1 MNKMLS
7 SQPIYKKIAL
17 VLSFLLVLRIL
28 QYSWVTDDAF
38 IGFRSVMNL
47 IAGNGPV
54 YNIGERVNSFT
65 SPLWFLILS
74 ILGSLG
80 LNLYFASIVMGLTF
94 SILLVLTLFKINQ
107 IINGEYDYKLPLAI
121 LTLISSE
128 AYVSFGTSGLETSLS
143 YLLYSL
149 VVYFFLKHHYNL
161 TIFFIGL
168 CLLTRLDYVLVT
180 TPLLLLTIYLQ
191 YGSQILKN
199 IHKIFFL
206 LAPLFVWEIFS
217 VIYYGF
223 IFPNTFYA
231 KVGGRGFKEN
241 TNSGILY
248 TIDFFTSHYFIVI
261 MLILL
266 ILSASRIFKELDLHK
281 DLVGNFGLTLF
292 LCIILQFLYVVLY
305 SGGDFMSG
313 RFYVIVIL
321 LIALLILLGWLD
333 WIFHPISRNNFS
345 LICTFVVVAVVAFSS
360 ALTGSRGVASNNPI
374 APGVQNERNYY
385 KSYLGQ
391 NLNPIYSYAFHPW
404 ATDARG
410 LNSTS
415 AKGILGVNGQWS
427 YWVNLDKNLVD
438 PVGITDAFI
447 SRTPIDNSARTGH
460 FTHKIPTEYLRIK
473 VNHEKVQS
481 WNDPAAEE
489 LYRNISIVTEGKI
502 FSLERFKSM
511 VWVWR
516 NYGF

>member
-1 MNKMLS
+1 MKKELASNH
-7 SQPIYKKIAL
+7 IYKKISL
-17 VLSFLLVLRIL
+17 ILSFLLVLRIL

-47 IAGNGPV
+47 IGGNGPV

-74 ILGSLG
+74 ILGFMG

-94 SILLVLTLFKINQ
+94 STLLVLTLFKINHS
-107 IINGEYDYKLPLAI
+107 INGKYDYKLPLAI

-128 AYVSFGTSGLETSLS
+128 AFVSFSTSGLETSLS

-149 VVYFFLKHHYNL
+149 VIYFYLNQRYNL

-180 TPLLLLTIYLQ
+180 FPILLLTIFLQ
-191 YGSQILKN
+191 YRTKILRN
-199 IHKIFFL
+199 LHKILFL
-206 LAPLFVWEIFS
+206 FAPLFLWEIFS
-217 VIYYGF
+217 VLYYGF

-231 KVGGRGFKEN
+231 KVGGRNFKEN
-241 TNSGILY
+241 TYSGILY
-248 TIDFFTSHYFIVI
+248 TLDFFTSHYFIVI
-261 MLILL
+261 MLILV
-266 ILSASRIFKELDLHK
+266 ILSATKNFREFILRK
-281 DLVGNFGLTLF
+281 DLAGNFGFTL
-292 LCIILQFLYVVLY
+292 LLGMILQFSYVVFY

-313 RFYVIVIL
+313 RFYVIAIL
-321 LIALLILLGWLD
+321 IISILILLGWFD
-333 WIFHPISRNNFS
+333 WIFHPISRKDFS
-345 LICTFVVVAVVAFSS
+345 LLCTLIVLVVIAFSS

-374 APGVQNERNYY
+374 APGVENERNYY
-385 KSYLGQ
+385 KSHLGQ
-391 NLNPIYSYAFHPW
+391 NLNPIYSFAFHPW
-404 ATDARG
+404 AVDARG
-410 LNSTS
+410 LNLSS

-447 SRTPIDNSARTGH
+447 SRTPIDNFARTGH

-473 VNHEKVQS
+473 VNHEKVKS
-481 WNDPAAEE
+481 WKDPEAEA
-489 LYRNISIVTEGKI
+489 LYLNIKNVTEGKI
-502 FSLERFKSM
+502 FSLARFKSM
-511 VWVWR
+511 LWVWK
-516 NYGF
+516 NYGL